1 MNLSQTRPNLTKLY
15 LAKWIQANLNQ
26 TKLKQTKQHHTN
38 VTEIQASPSHQLL
51 FVKYEVEWKS
61 IKNQFIGDQIKVV

>member
-1 MNLSQTRPNLTKLY
+1 MNLSQTRPNLTKFNHT
-15 LAKWIQANLNQ
+15 KWIQANLNQ

>member
-1 MNLSQTRPNLTKLY
+1 MNLSQTRPNLTKFDHT
-15 LAKWIQANLNQ
+15 KWIQANLNQ